1 MLPASTGPPTQ
12 RRKLANRQLVPVLR
26 AAGIEEEPNG
36 PQHRR
41 LTLYTLRH
49 THATMLLSAGLNP
62 KVVSERLGHTGI
74 AMTLTNYTHVLPSM
88 QELAADQ
95 FERTVWQEEPG
106 RYSGGTQGQVCPCCG
121 HSLEQSKNPAVTG
134 FLRGGRGRART
145 ADPLLVRQVL

>member
-12 RRKLANRQLVPVLR
+12 RRKLATGNWCRYCGQQASRRSQR
-26 AAGIEEEPNG
+26 A
-36 PQHRR
+36 QHRR

-121 HSLEQSKNPAVTG
+121 HSLEQSKNPAVMG